1 MRSLSSIIIAVRAH
15 VHRYSKSCS
24 TVVLTVN
31 WGAYY
36 LNEEVDS
43 RTNSYV
49 NEEVDSRTNRCV
61 RCSTDSCVHNF
72 HIPRASYTQS
82 RLR

>member
-1 MRSLSSIIIAVRAH
+1 MRSLSSISSARA
-15 VHRYSKSCS
+15 RTPLLYLA
-24 TVVLTVN
+24 VVLTVN